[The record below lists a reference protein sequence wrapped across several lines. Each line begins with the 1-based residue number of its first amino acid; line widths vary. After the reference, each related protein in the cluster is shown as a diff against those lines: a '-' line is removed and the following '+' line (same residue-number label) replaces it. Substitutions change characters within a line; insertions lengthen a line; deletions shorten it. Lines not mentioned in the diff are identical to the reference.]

1 MWVEKYFKKSFW
13 RGKNFQ
19 KQNGI
24 RLSPPVP
31 YKFHLSSLVGS
42 EFERWSKKGGDDSL
56 LRPTC
61 FSDSADLVVSVL
73 EAKDLVA
80 PDSNGS
86 IDTYVR
92 VYLLPDK
99 TTNMQTRV
107 STEVV
112 KELAVRFGA
121 IMALTG
127 RLTSPG
133 MWWHLV

>member
-1 MWVEKYFKKSFW
+1 
-13 RGKNFQ
+13 
-19 KQNGI
+19 
-24 RLSPPVP
+24 
-31 YKFHLSSLVGS
+31 
-42 EFERWSKKGGDDSL
+42 
-56 LRPTC
+56 
-61 FSDSADLVVSVL
+61 VVSVL

-133 MWWHLV
+133 M

>member
-1 MWVEKYFKKSFW
+1 VYKGFSVYKYHLRLFLHSEVEDNS
-13 RGKNFQ
+13 R
-19 KQNGI
+19 
-24 RLSPPVP
+24 
-31 YKFHLSSLVGS
+31 
-42 EFERWSKKGGDDSL
+42 KGGNDSQ

-80 PDSNGS
+80 PDNNGS

-107 STEVV
+107 STAVATRF
-112 KELAVRFGA
+112 AVRLEAVTRF
-121 IMALTG
+121 
-127 RLTSPG
+127 
-133 MWWHLV
+133 HDLVT